1 MLHKIQNEIKAN
13 AKSVYS
19 NLGGGAH
26 EHLGLVLTDVQ
37 YVLIE
42 NTPFIYPTHLGPLI
56 IIYGKTSL
64 MNSNTQISH
73 TEEVHIFRE
82 VTGVEQYPVQQ
93 IDATSKE
100 EHLTD
105 IRNQM
110 MNYINNAVADV
121 LTHLQEKCGQLIP
134 HELLESKAIAKK
146 TMYYPRYL
154 IATTI
159 FAIEELLDFAN
170 ITGTSYTQNQAV
182 NIAYAIIHRT
192 IEFGLEICKWN
203 QMPTVQNTWIGSKQ
217 FFWMAH
223 HELREKKTSPYMMR
237 ECTMRKWCTVW

>member
-1 MLHKIQNEIKAN
+1 MTSTINYKDILFEWGNLTTIRGEPTFEMLHKIQNEIKAN

-82 VTGVEQYPVQQ
+82 VTGVEQYPVQ
-93 IDATSKE
+93 
-100 EHLTD
+100 
-105 IRNQM
+105 
-110 MNYINNAVADV
+110 
-121 LTHLQEKCGQLIP
+121 
-134 HELLESKAIAKK
+134 
-146 TMYYPRYL
+146 
-154 IATTI
+154 
-159 FAIEELLDFAN
+159 
-170 ITGTSYTQNQAV
+170 
-182 NIAYAIIHRT
+182 
-192 IEFGLEICKWN
+192 
-203 QMPTVQNTWIGSKQ
+203 
-217 FFWMAH
+217 
-223 HELREKKTSPYMMR
+223 
-237 ECTMRKWCTVW
+237 